1 MTTATISSKFQIAVP
16 KEAREK
22 LHLKSGQKMAVIV
35 KGSGLHY
42 IPVPSL
48 EDLKGFLKGMNTDD
62 LREERDR

>member
-22 LHLKSGQKMAVIV
+22 LHLKSGQKMAVVV

-62 LREERDR
+62 LRDESDR

>member
-16 KEAREK
+16 KEARDK

-42 IPVPSL
+42 IPVQSADEL
-48 EDLKGFLKGMNTDD
+48 RGFIKGMKTGFL
-62 LREERDR
+62 REDSDR

>member
-16 KEAREK
+16 KEARDK

-48 EDLKGFLKGMNTDD
+48 DDLKGFLRGMDTSDI
-62 LREERDR
+62 REDSDR